1 MTTNST
7 IFYLFQ
13 YFEKVS
19 SVSGESTS
27 TKEGYLVSWKGKSR
41 TVDGWKVVVTP
52 QDGSEGWEESLDRF
66 TKQ

>member
-1 MTTNST
+1 M
-7 IFYLFQ
+7 
-13 YFEKVS
+13 S

>member
-1 MTTNST
+1 MTTKNT
-7 IFYLFQ
+7 IFSISQ
-13 YFEKVS
+13 FEKVS